1 MSAVLP
7 WVGAEDGSP
16 AQALA
21 HPSRPRSR
29 RSQPGALPPEIE
41 QAIWRGCDLGRQPGS
56 VVSSGFAAL
65 DAELPGHGWP
75 CQALTEILTP
85 QPSVLE
91 WRLVGPALR
100 SIVAAGGSVV
110 VVGPPKHPHLPGLRH
125 AGLDEKHLVWVQ
137 ADAPAERLWCT
148 EQLVRGNGCGALI
161 AWLPQARPEQ
171 IRRLQVCA
179 QTCDGPVFLFRPA
192 AAQHEPSAAP
202 LRVMAAF
209 GLDWELQVHV
219 LKRRG
224 PLHDGTL
231 RLDSIPGGLSAVL
244 TPRLRQPSR
253 LIASH
258 ESARVHPPE
267 VAPHAL
273 GGTAPAHRPRRP
285 TTLR

>member
-1 MSAVLP
+1 
-7 WVGAEDGSP
+7 
-16 AQALA
+16 
-21 HPSRPRSR
+21 
-29 RSQPGALPPEIE
+29 
-41 QAIWRGCDLGRQPGS
+41 
-56 VVSSGFAAL
+56 
-65 DAELPGHGWP
+65 
-75 CQALTEILTP
+75 
-85 QPSVLE
+85 
-91 WRLVGPALR
+91 
-100 SIVAAGGSVV
+100 
-110 VVGPPKHPHLPGLRH
+110 
-125 AGLDEKHLVWVQ
+125 
-137 ADAPAERLWCT
+137 
-148 EQLVRGNGCGALI
+148 
-161 AWLPQARPEQ
+161 
-171 IRRLQVCA
+171 
-179 QTCDGPVFLFRPA
+179 
-192 AAQHEPSAAP
+192 
-202 LRVMAAF
+202 MAAF